1 MKANKEVKGTDATI
15 PAITV
20 DLLAISEIRTTI
32 KAVIIIFTNT
42 YIKLFNN

>member
-1 MKANKEVKGTDATI
+1 MKANKEVKGTDAMI
-15 PAITV
+15 PAVTV

-32 KAVIIIFTNT
+32 KAVKIIFKNT